1 MAKKTKQPSSK
12 VWSMLSVGSA
22 MLAATVVKQ
31 LLDGLWRLATGK
43 KPPQDLADPEVSGR
57 EAFAWAIVSASAIAA
72 ARMFANRKAAQY
84 YTKSTGKVPPGVGDS
99 SKSKAS
105 ASA

>member
-43 KPPQDLADPEVSGR
+43 KPPQDLADPEVS
-57 EAFAWAIVSASAIAA
+57 
-72 ARMFANRKAAQY
+72 
-84 YTKSTGKVPPGVGDS
+84 
-99 SKSKAS
+99 
-105 ASA
+105 